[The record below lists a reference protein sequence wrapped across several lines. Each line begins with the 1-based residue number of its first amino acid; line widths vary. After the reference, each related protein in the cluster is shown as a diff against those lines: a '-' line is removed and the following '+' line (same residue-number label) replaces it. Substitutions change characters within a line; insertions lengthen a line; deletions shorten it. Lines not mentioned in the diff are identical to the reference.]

1 MQTVGDYLKKERVAK
16 NISLR
21 EVARLTKISMFYLD
35 YLEKNDYE
43 KLPQGPYIKGYISS
57 YARLIGCNPDEA
69 LRLYDSLREQKNQTE
84 AIQPEISKDKGWL
97 ASIASSLKSIVS
109 SFPSPKTIIA
119 PVKAITALLRI
130 RGSSLKAAIP
140 SSDRI
145 VSSLKAAGASIKT
158 IAPSIKKAGF
168 SLKTISPAFKKATAA
183 LNANRLFNAKTWL
196 YTCFVLLSSTIL
208 VLAGFGF
215 YHLFVY
221 QENPF
226 PVADVEV
233 LQDKGSKTTFAMSA
247 ERNVLTSRS
256 NDVSAPS
263 DQAEE
268 FVKNKGRFP
277 LPDTPASGESLSP
290 LPSNS
295 AAGVSR
301 ETSGSE
307 SLGKPSGSAA
317 KTSTPA
323 SKTASPAE
331 TTPSGGI
338 TAGRQIGAQS
348 RERQISASLSA
359 ESTSTFASLNVL
371 KATICADIED
381 RMPAGVGNTF
391 SWSTNRVYVW
401 NLVQAK
407 DLPSEIRHIYYREGE
422 KVTDVALKVRSSH
435 WRTWSY
441 KTISNE
447 RYKGSWRV
455 DIASAEGQVL
465 RSLYFEIN

>member
-21 EVARLTKISMFYLD
+21 EVARLTKISLFYLD

-69 LRLYDSLREQKNQTE
+69 LRLYDSLREQKDQTE
-84 AIQPEISKDKGWL
+84 SIQPEVSEGKGWL

-109 SFPSPKTIIA
+109 SFPSPKTIIPPFKTIA
-119 PVKAITALLRI
+119 TSLKIGA
-130 RGSSLKAAIP
+130 SSLKAAMP
-140 SSDRI
+140 SSNRI

-158 IAPSIKKAGF
+158 NAASIQKAGF
-168 SLKTISPAFKKATAA
+168 SLKTIAPAVKKATAA
-183 LNANRLFNAKTWL
+183 LNTTRIFNARTWL
-196 YTCFVLLSSTIL
+196 YASVVLLSSTIL

-215 YHLFVY
+215 YHLFIY
-221 QENPF
+221 QKNPP
-226 PVADVEV
+226 PVADVGV
-233 LQDKGSKTTFAMSA
+233 LQAKGSKTTLAMNS
-247 ERNVLTSRS
+247 EKDVLPSRS
-256 NDVSAPS
+256 NDASVPS
-263 DQAEE
+263 NQAEE
-268 FVKNKGRFP
+268 SEKNRGPFP
-277 LPDTPASGESLSP
+277 LPKTPGSEGSLSP
-290 LPSNS
+290 LSSNS
-295 AAGVSR
+295 VAGVSR
-301 ETSGSE
+301 ETSSPE
-307 SLGKPSGSAA
+307 DLGKPSPTPAM
-317 KTSTPA
+317 TSTQPL
-323 SKTASPAE
+323 KTALPSEATSPAG
-331 TTPSGGI
+331 T
-338 TAGRQIGAQS
+338 
-348 RERQISASLSA
+348 
-359 ESTSTFASLNVL
+359 STSAFANLNVL

-401 NLVQAK
+401 SLVQAK
-407 DLPSEIRHIYYREGE
+407 HLPSEIRHIYYLEGE
-422 KVTDVALKVRSSH
+422 KVTDVPLSVRSSS

>member
-21 EVARLTKISMFYLD
+21 EVARLTKISLFYLD

-69 LRLYDSLREQKNQTE
+69 LRLYDSLREQKDRTE
-84 AIQPEISKDKGWL
+84 ALQPETARDKKWL

-109 SFPSPKTIIA
+109 SFPSPETIVA
-119 PVKAITALLRI
+119 PFKAITTSLKR
-130 RGSSLKAAIP
+130 RGSSLKTAMPPA
-140 SSDRI
+140 SKI
-145 VSSLKAAGASIKT
+145 VFSLKAACASIKT
-158 IAPSIKKAGF
+158 NAPTIQKASF
-168 SLKTISPAFKKATAA
+168 SLKAIAPAFKKATAA
-183 LNANRLFNAKTWL
+183 LNTNRIFNARAWL
-196 YTCFVLLSSTIL
+196 YAGSVLLCSTIL

-215 YHLFVY
+215 YHLFIY
-221 QENPF
+221 QKHPS

-233 LQDKGSKTTFAMSA
+233 LQDKGSKTTLAMNA
-247 ERNVLTSRS
+247 EKNVIPSRA
-256 NDVSAPS
+256 NDVSALS
-263 DQAEE
+263 NQAEE
-268 FVKNKGRFP
+268 FEKNKGP
-277 LPDTPASGESLSP
+277 LPLLKRPASRESLLP
-290 LPSNS
+290 LSS
-295 AAGVSR
+295 DFAADVSR
-301 ETSGSE
+301 ETPSSDD
-307 SLGKPSGSAA
+307 LRKPSRSAA
-317 KTSTPA
+317 KASTLP
-323 SKTASPAE
+323 SKTALPAE
-331 TTPSGGI
+331 TASSEAI
-338 TAGRQIGAQS
+338 TADRQIGTQS
-348 RERQISASLSA
+348 DQRPISASLSSGPSA
-359 ESTSTFASLNVL
+359 AFSNLNVL

-391 SWSTNRVYVW
+391 SWSTHRVYVW
-401 NLVQAK
+401 SLVQAK
-407 DLPSEIRHIYYREGE
+407 DLPSEIRHIYYFQGQ
-422 KVTDVALKVRSSH
+422 KVTDVALNVRSSS